1 MLIPCPHFSIT
12 IRKRGNSSAVSGAAY
27 ASGEKLYSEYEFKT
41 KNFSYKKSEVF
52 YSEIL
57 LPENAP
63 KSFYDRETL
72 WNSAE
77 SAEKQ
82 YNSQLARVVVASL
95 PREIPK
101 EQLPELVKEFCTEQF
116 VKKGMCCDFSIHDK
130 GNGNPHVH
138 ILLTLRALDKNGK
151 WLPKC
156 RNEYDL
162 DENGEK
168 IRLPSGAYKRH
179 CVNITDWNKKE
190 NCEFWRS
197 EWAKI
202 QNTYYE
208 KNNLDIRVDL
218 RSYKRQNIGIL
229 PTVRLGHYAYFL
241 EKKGIETERGNL
253 NRAIKEHN
261 KEKAALLEEIENL
274 KTELS
279 EINEKLGRFLSNS
292 RREPTLAE
300 ILLDYI
306 EIQKSGWSDW
316 GFYLKPDC
324 PAKDTEKVS
333 EAISFVK
340 ENNLDTF
347 SSFQS
352 ALELS
357 EKKGRIG
364 REKKETKQIISKLKD
379 IHETGSTY
387 CKYRKS
393 TFKDSFYKNHKEE
406 IDRYTSAEKFLGKH
420 GLPVSA
426 NVEPLKARYRKLQN
440 EYNSIGDDIPEKGSK
455 KYESMRDISGI
466 ISDILADMGI
476 QAGGTQ
482 TEKKKESVLGKLDS
496 YKENVRVKSED
507 ERKIKD
513 NVRDKNRKYER

>member
-1 MLIPCPHFSIT
+1 MLIPCPHFRIT
-12 IRKRGNSSAVSGAAY
+12 IRKRGSSSAVFGAAY
-27 ASGEKLYSEYEFKT
+27 AAGEKLYSEYECQT
-41 KNFSYKKSEVF
+41 KNYSYKKSEVL

-101 EQLPELVKEFCTEQF
+101 EQLPELVKEFCNEQF
-116 VKKGMCCDFSIHDK
+116 VKKGMCCDFSIYDK

-138 ILLTLRALDKNGK
+138 IQLTLRALDENGK

-179 CVNITDWNKKE
+179 PVNITDWNKKE

-229 PTVRLGHYAYFL
+229 PTVHLGPYAYFL

-274 KTELS
+274 KADLS
-279 EINEKLGRFLSNS
+279 DINEKLGRFLSNS

-306 EIQKSGWSDW
+306 EIQKSGDSDW

-352 ALELS
+352 TFELS
-357 EKKGRIG
+357 EKKGKIG

-387 CKYRKS
+387 NKYRKS
-393 TFKDSFYKNHKEE
+393 PFKDSFYKQYKEE
-406 IDRYTSAEKFLGKH
+406 IDRYISAEKFLGNH

-426 NVEPLKARYRKLQN
+426 NIEPFEARYRKLRN
-440 EYNSIGDDIPEKGSK
+440 EYKSIGDNIPEKGSE
-455 KYESMRDISGI
+455 KYERMRDISGI
-466 ISDILADMGI
+466 ISDVLADMGI
-476 QAGGTQ
+476 QTDIVQ
-482 TEKKKESVLGKLDS
+482 NRKEKESILRKLEAGRES
-496 YKENVRVKSED
+496 VRVRSEG
-507 ERKIKD
+507 ERKPIENIRD
-513 NVRDKNRKYER
+513 NR